1 MCTIF
6 EDKAYTFADG
16 LKGGFPSV
24 CARGVALHCGAVYF
38 ELNLF
43 SEGCMQVGWVDASF
57 TGDVAE
63 VLFIGISFSDFFS
76 VCRSGLLRFYYQGNG
91 VGDDLHSWSF
101 DGYRKLKV
109 RFLLFVVQELIK

>member
-1 MCTIF
+1 VCTIF

-63 VLFIGISFSDFFS
+63 VLFIGISFSDFFLCVGRAYS
-76 VCRSGLLRFYYQGNG
+76 VSIIRVTALVTICTAGRLMVIAS
-91 VGDDLHSWSF
+91 
-101 DGYRKLKV
+101 
-109 RFLLFVVQELIK
+109 